1 MGGVAGHLA
10 HLYDNRDLTYNEMAD
25 ILQKAAAGELIGTEK
40 TDGYN
45 IYLGYVDGKPRA
57 ARNKGDMARGGMT
70 LDDLIAREFRGG
82 DKVKKAYLE
91 AFKSYAAALESL
103 SDNMLTSI
111 FGENGEIFYNTEIQG
126 PSAANVI
133 NYDED
138 VINIHRM
145 GHKKY
150 NKETN
155 KLEIA
160 KTEEQS
166 KILDSVLDRFE
177 SEMSDVPFRVRRTAY
192 LNLNKITNKEF
203 LNEILSR
210 MSKAGFRDD
219 MTINDYLNMKISP
232 LLVSS
237 LPFLDEEKHLSV
249 MRRILGIPTEA
260 GNVPTLTQITKG
272 LPKEKKTEISTFVKK
287 SKQLIQEAI
296 WPIELAIHDFAV
308 GLLKGLQS
316 AYILDSDQNQKE
328 VERLKKETEEAIRK
342 IRAYDGPD
350 SDVAHEVLLKQLKK
364 LKHHD
369 NIDTV
374 VEGFVFQMG
383 DQMYKFTGNFAP
395 MNQLMGLFR
404 YGKGNIRPMSLT
416 EGEHLTK
423 RKTALIPGGFK
434 PPHRGHV
441 ALVTYYLDKV
451 GDDGKVLIYMGS
463 GGKTP
468 RTIAGKPVTFEDAYK
483 IWDLYL
489 QNEGITLGDK
499 VEIVKVT
506 GSPVTPVVDY
516 VTAAN
521 PDEETIYLGA
531 GEKDGQR
538 WKFMLNNPKYN
549 PNEVEVDVGAAPNYI
564 DAAGNP
570 MSATNFRNAIESGD
584 KQLIKSYIPFN
595 SEGDYDEIIS
605 ILEGDV
611 LKEAHTFMGIFHG
624 LIEDILAEKKD
635 PVNKKIKILKDEGYD
650 QDQAV
655 AIALSMKER
664 GELKE
669 EEEEL
674 EEISAMAGGAV
685 QGYSLPLG
693 AKPKYPKKNK
703 NDKLDEMVNEVY
715 DYLLETFH
723 LQGASDD

>member
-10 HLYDNRDLTYNEMAD
+10 HLYDNRNLTYNEMAD

-70 LDDLIAREFRGG
+70 LEDLVAREFAGG
-82 DKVKKAYLE
+82 DKVKKAYLD
-91 AFKSYAAALESL
+91 AFKSYTAALQSL
-103 SDNMLTSI
+103 SDDTLDNI
-111 FGENGEIFYNTEIQG
+111 FGKDGETFYNTEIQG
-126 PSAANVI
+126 PAAANAV
-133 NYDED
+133 NYDEN
-138 VINIHRM
+138 VLNIHRM

-150 NKETN
+150 NKDTN
-155 KLEIA
+155 QLEIA

-166 KILDSVLDRFE
+166 KVLDTVLDRFE
-177 SEMSDVPFRVRRTAY
+177 SQMADVPFQVRRTAF
-192 LNLNKITNKEF
+192 LNLNKIVNEKF

-210 MSKAGFRDD
+210 ISKAGFRGD
-219 MTINDYLNMKISP
+219 MTINDYLNIKISP
-232 LLVSS
+232 LLPSS
-237 LPFLDEEKHLSV
+237 LPFLDEEKYDPI
-249 MRRILGIPTEA
+249 MKRILGIPTET
-260 GNVPTLTQITKG
+260 GSVPTLTQITKG
-272 LPKEKKTEISTFVKK
+272 MPKEEKAAVSSFVKK
-287 SKQLIQEAI
+287 SKQLIQESI
-296 WPIELAIHDFAV
+296 WPIELAVHDFAV
-308 GLLKGLQS
+308 ELLKGLQS
-316 AYILDSDQNQKE
+316 AYILDADQNKKE
-328 VERLKKETEEAIRK
+328 LERLKKETGEAIRK
-342 IRAYDGPD
+342 IREYDGPD
-350 SDVAHEVLLKQLKK
+350 SDEAHAILLKQLKK

-374 VEGFVFQMG
+374 VEGFVFQIG

-404 YGKGNIRPMSLT
+404 YGRGKIKPLSLK
-416 EGEHLTK
+416 ESEHLTK

-441 ALVTYYLDKV
+441 ALVNYYLDIV
-451 GDDGKVLIYMGS
+451 GDDGKVLIYMGT

-506 GSPVTPVVDY
+506 GNPVGPAIDY
-516 VTAAN
+516 ITAAN

-538 WKFMLNNPKYN
+538 WKHFLKNPKYN
-549 PNEVEVDVGAAPNYI
+549 PNEVEVNVGTAPNYI

-584 KQLIKSYIPFN
+584 QKIIKSYIPFN

-635 PVNKKIKILKDEGYD
+635 PVNKKIKILKDE
-650 QDQAV
+650 
-655 AIALSMKER
+655 
-664 GELKE
+664 
-669 EEEEL
+669 EEEL
-674 EEISAMAGGAV
+674 EEISAGGAV
-685 QGYSLPLG
+685 QGYSLPQV